1 MMEPTDDIIVFRQF
15 DNSIEANI
23 VKTKLD
29 AYGIPCFLSEENL
42 AGLYPGQHFNL
53 FSIRLHLFA
62 KDAEQVQQILDESNL
77 VLDNDSITCCPQCKS
92 IKVARDFPK
101 RLSERISSSLAVLF
115 FGVFFPKYKIFRC
128 LDCDHEF

>member
-1 MMEPTDDIIVFRQF
+1 MEPSEQIIVFKQF
-15 DNSIEANI
+15 DDVIEANI

-42 AGLYPGQHFNL
+42 GSLYPGQHFNL

-62 KDAEQVQQILDESNL
+62 QDAERANQIINERNL
-77 VLDNDSITCCPQCKS
+77 IVDRDTSLQCPQCKS
-92 IKVARDFPK
+92 MKVERDFPK
-101 RLSERISSSLAVLF
+101 RFSERLSSSLGTLF

-128 LDCDHEF
+128 LDCEHEF

>member
-1 MMEPTDDIIVFRQF
+1 MEPSEEIIVFKQF
-15 DNSIEANI
+15 DDVIEANI

-42 AGLYPGQHFNL
+42 GSLYPGQHFNL

-62 KDAEQVQQILDESNL
+62 QDAERAQQILNERNL
-77 VLDNDSITCCPQCKS
+77 IVDRDTVQCPQCKS
-92 IKVARDFPK
+92 IKIERDFPK
-101 RLSERISSSLAVLF
+101 RFGEKLSSSLGALF
-115 FGVFFPKYKIFRC
+115 FGVFFPKHKIFRC